1 MSTATRLLKIGTR
14 SSALALAQAHQV
26 QAELAAIGVA
36 SELVTY
42 TTVGDRRLDVA
53 LTAIGSKG
61 LFTEELEADLRQGVT
76 DLCVHSLKDL
86 PTDDP
91 VGLTVIAQLK
101 REDSR
106 DALIVRD
113 DIPGALL
120 HELPRGAIIGTSSL
134 RRRAQLKALRPD
146 CSVVDLRGNVGTR
159 LSKLDK
165 GLCHAAILAAAGLN
179 RLGLSSRIRS
189 YLGAPE
195 WLSAA
200 GQGAIA
206 LQVRESDAEVSG
218 IVATLNHQG
227 TMDATTCER
236 TFLAALDGGCQVPIG
251 ALMEETAGGRRTL
264 HGLVAGLDGSPM
276 LRASTVV
283 GPDIRASAIALAA
296 QLKEAGAAEIL
307 AQARAVGA
315 ASREPSQTPGS

>member
-1 MSTATRLLKIGTR
+1 MSTESRPLKIGTR
-14 SSALALAQAHQV
+14 SSALALAQAHTV

-42 TTVGDRRLDVA
+42 TTIGDRRLDVA

-61 LFTEELEADLRQGVT
+61 LFTEELERDLREGVT

-91 VGLTVIAQLK
+91 DGLTVVAQLP

-106 DALIVRD
+106 DALVVRD
-113 DIPGALL
+113 DVPGALL
-120 HELPRGAIIGTSSL
+120 HELPHGAIIGTSSL
-134 RRRAQLKALRPD
+134 RRRAQLMALRPD
-146 CSVVDLRGNVGTR
+146 CTVVDLRGNVGTR

-189 YLGAPE
+189 YLSAPE

-206 LQVRESDAEVSG
+206 IQVRKEDAAVTA
-218 IVATLNHQG
+218 IVAKLNHQP
-227 TMDATTCER
+227 TMDATSCER
-236 TFLAALDGGCQVPIG
+236 ALLAALDGGCQVPIG
-251 ALMEETAGGRRTL
+251 ALMTESDGGRRVL
-264 HGLVAGLDGSPM
+264 HGLVAGLDGTPM
-276 LRASTVV
+276 LRASAVV
-283 GPDIRASAIALAA
+283 GADVVATAHTLAT
-296 QLKEAGAAEIL
+296 QLRD
-307 AQARAVGA
+307 QGA
-315 ASREPSQTPGS
+315 ASILAEARALTTAARTESR

>member
-1 MSTATRLLKIGTR
+1 MTTEIRSLKIGTR
-14 SSALALAQAHQV
+14 SSALALAQAHMV
-26 QAELAAIGVA
+26 QAELAAIGVQ

-61 LFTEELEADLRQGVT
+61 LFTEELERDLRDGIT

-86 PTDDP
+86 PTDEPD
-91 VGLTVIAQLK
+91 GLRVVAQLP

-106 DALIVRD
+106 DALVVRD
-113 DIPGALL
+113 DVPGSLL

-134 RRRAQLKALRPD
+134 RRRAQLKAIRPD
-146 CSVVDLRGNVGTR
+146 CTVVDLRGNVGTR
-159 LSKLDK
+159 LSKLDN
-165 GLCHAAILAAAGLN
+165 GLCDAAILAAAGLN

-189 YLGAPE
+189 LLSAPQ

-206 LQVRESDAEVSG
+206 IQVREADTQVRD
-218 IVATLNHQG
+218 IVTKLNHQP

-236 TFLAALDGGCQVPIG
+236 AFLAALDGGCQVPIG
-251 ALMEETAGGRRTL
+251 ALMTESAGGRRTL
-264 HGLVAGLDGSPM
+264 HGLVAGLDGTPM
-276 LRASTVV
+276 LRASAVI
-283 GPDIRASAIALAA
+283 GPDLLASARALAGE
-296 QLKEAGAAEIL
+296 LRDAGAAAVL
-307 AQARAVGA
+307 ADARAVGA
-315 ASREPSQTPGS
+315 AAREPS

>member
-1 MSTATRLLKIGTR
+1 MSTAPRLLKIGTR

-26 QAELAAIGVA
+26 QAELTAIGVT

-61 LFTEELEADLRQGVT
+61 LFTEELERDLRDGVT

-91 VGLTVIAQLK
+91 AGLTVIAQLP

-106 DALIVRD
+106 DALVVRD
-113 DIPGALL
+113 DVPGALL
-120 HELPRGAIIGTSSL
+120 HELPHGAIIGTSSL

-146 CSVVDLRGNVGTR
+146 CTVVDLRGNVGTR

-189 YLGAPE
+189 FLSAPE

-206 LQVRESDAEVSG
+206 IQVRENDADVSA
-218 IVATLNHQG
+218 IVARLNHQP

-236 TFLAALDGGCQVPIG
+236 SFLAALDGGCQVPIG
-251 ALMEETAGGRRTL
+251 ALMTETEGGRRKL
-264 HGLVAGLDGSPM
+264 HGLVAGLDGTPM
-276 LRASTVV
+276 LRASMVV
-283 GPDIRASAIALAA
+283 GADVREAAVALAA
-296 QLKEAGAAEIL
+296 QLKDAGAAAIL
-307 AQARAVGA
+307 AEARALTT
-315 ASREPSQTPGS
+315 ASHEQKA

>member
-1 MSTATRLLKIGTR
+1 MTTEKRPLKIGTR
-14 SSALALAQAHQV
+14 SSALALVQAHTV
-26 QAELAAIGVA
+26 QAELAAIGVP

-61 LFTEELEADLRQGVT
+61 LFTEELERDLRQGVT

-91 VGLTVIAQLK
+91 PGLTVLAQLP

-106 DALIVRD
+106 DALVVRD
-113 DIPGALL
+113 DVPGALL
-120 HELPRGAIIGTSSL
+120 HELPRGAIVGTSSL

-146 CSVVDLRGNVGTR
+146 CMVVDLRGNVGTR

-179 RLGLSSRIRS
+179 RLGLSARIRS
-189 YLGAPE
+189 YLGAPD

-206 LQVRESDAEVSG
+206 IQVRDNDAAVSA
-218 IVATLNHQG
+218 IVARLNHQP

-251 ALMEETAGGRRTL
+251 ALMTETNGGRRTL
-264 HGLVAGLDGSPM
+264 HGLVAGLDGTPM
-276 LRASTVV
+276 LRASVIV
-283 GPDIRASAIALAA
+283 GSDIKASARALAA
-296 QLKEAGAAEIL
+296 ELREAGAAAIL
-307 AQARAVGA
+307 ADARAVGA
-315 ASREPSQTPGS
+315 APRETS

>member
-1 MSTATRLLKIGTR
+1 MTTETRPLKIGTR
-14 SSALALAQAHQV
+14 ASALALARAHTV
-26 QAELAAIGVA
+26 QAELTAIGVY

-42 TTVGDRRLDVA
+42 AAVGDRRLDVA
-53 LTAIGSKG
+53 LTAIGSTG
-61 LFTEELEADLRQGVT
+61 LFTEELERDLRQGVT
-76 DLCVHSLKDL
+76 DLCVHVLKDL

-91 VGLTVIAQLK
+91 PGLTVLAQLP

-106 DALIVRD
+106 DALVVRD
-113 DIPGALL
+113 DVPGALL

-134 RRRAQLKALRPD
+134 RRRAQLKAMRPD
-146 CSVVDLRGNVGTR
+146 CTVVDLRGNVDAR

-165 GLCHAAILAAAGLN
+165 GLCHAVILAAAGLN

-206 LQVRESDAEVSG
+206 IQVRDNDVEVSA
-218 IVATLNHQG
+218 IVAKLNHQP

-236 TFLAALDGGCQVPIG
+236 AFLAALAGGSQVPIG
-251 ALMEETAGGRRTL
+251 ALMTETDGGRRTL
-264 HGLVAGLDGSPM
+264 FGLVAGLDGTPI
-276 LRASTVV
+276 LRGSVVV
-283 GPDIRASAIALAA
+283 GADIRASAQELAA
-296 QLKEAGAAEIL
+296 ELRDAGAAAIL
-307 AQARAVGA
+307 ADARAVGA
-315 ASREPSQTPGS
+315 ASRALNSSR

>member
-1 MSTATRLLKIGTR
+1 MSTAPRLLKIGTR

-26 QAELAAIGVA
+26 QAELTAIGVT

-61 LFTEELEADLRQGVT
+61 LFTEELERDLRDGVT

-91 VGLTVIAQLK
+91 AGLTVIAQLP

-106 DALIVRD
+106 DALVVRD
-113 DIPGALL
+113 DVPGALL
-120 HELPRGAIIGTSSL
+120 HELPHGAIIGTSSL

-146 CSVVDLRGNVGTR
+146 CTVVDLRGNVGTR

-189 YLGAPE
+189 FLSAPE

-206 LQVRESDAEVSG
+206 IQVRENDADVSA
-218 IVATLNHQG
+218 IVARLNHQP

-236 TFLAALDGGCQVPIG
+236 SFLAALDGGCQVPIG
-251 ALMEETAGGRRTL
+251 ALMTETEGGRRTL
-264 HGLVAGLDGSPM
+264 HGLVAGLDGTPM
-276 LRASTVV
+276 LRASMVV
-283 GPDIRASAIALAA
+283 GADVREAAVALAA
-296 QLKEAGAAEIL
+296 QLKDAGAAAIL
-307 AQARAVGA
+307 AEARALTT
-315 ASREPSQTPGS
+315 ASHEQKA

>member
-1 MSTATRLLKIGTR
+1 MSTDKRPLKIGTR
-14 SSALALAQAHQV
+14 SSALALAQAHTV
-26 QAELAAIGVA
+26 QAELAAIGVE

-42 TTVGDRRLDVA
+42 TTIGDRRLDVA

-61 LFTEELEADLRQGVT
+61 LFTEELQRDLREGVT

-91 VGLTVIAQLK
+91 RGLKVVAQLP
-101 REDSR
+101 REDAR
-106 DALIVRD
+106 DALVVRD
-113 DIPGALL
+113 DVPGALL
-120 HELPRGAIIGTSSL
+120 HELPHGAIIGTSSL

-206 LQVRESDAEVSG
+206 IQVREEDAAVMA
-218 IVATLNHQG
+218 IVTRLNHQP
-227 TMDATTCER
+227 TMDATNCER
-236 TFLAALDGGCQVPIG
+236 ALLAALDGGCQVPIG
-251 ALMEETAGGRRTL
+251 ALMTESDGGRRTL
-264 HGLVAGLDGSPM
+264 HGLVAGLEGTPM
-276 LRASTVV
+276 LRASAVV
-283 GPDIRASAIALAA
+283 GADVIATAQALAA
-296 QLKEAGAAEIL
+296 ELRDAGAAEIL
-307 AQARAVGA
+307 AEARAVGA
-315 ASREPSQTPGS
+315 ASRDQA

>member
-1 MSTATRLLKIGTR
+1 MTAAMRSLKIGTR
-14 SSALALAQAHQV
+14 SSALALAQAHMV
-26 QAELAAIGVA
+26 QAALLAHGVQ

-42 TTVGDRRLDVA
+42 TTIGDRRLDVA

-61 LFTEELEADLRQGVT
+61 LFTEELEHDLRTGVT

-86 PTDDP
+86 PTAEP
-91 VGLTVIAQLK
+91 EGLAVVAQLP
-101 REDSR
+101 REDAR
-106 DALIVRD
+106 DALVVRD
-113 DIPGALL
+113 DVQGALL
-120 HELPRGAIIGTSSL
+120 HELPHGAIIGTSSL

-146 CSVVDLRGNVGTR
+146 CTVVDLRGNVGTR

-179 RLGLSSRIRS
+179 RLGLSARIRS
-189 YLGAPE
+189 FLSAPE

-206 LQVRESDAEVSG
+206 IQVRTDDADVCAL
-218 IVATLNHQG
+218 VTTLNHQP

-236 TFLAALDGGCQVPIG
+236 AFLAALDGGCQVPIG
-251 ALMEETAGGRRTL
+251 ALMTVSDGGRRTL

-283 GPDIRASAIALAA
+283 GEDIIASAETLAGELRE
-296 QLKEAGAAEIL
+296 QGAGAIL
-307 AQARAVGA
+307 AEARATTA
-315 ASREPSQTPGS
+315 ASNEVR

>member
-1 MSTATRLLKIGTR
+1 MSSESRSLKIGTR

-26 QAELAAIGVA
+26 QAELLAIGVA

-61 LFTEELEADLRQGVT
+61 LFTEELERDLRDGVT

-86 PTDDP
+86 PTEEP
-91 VGLTVIAQLK
+91 AGLTVVAQLP

-106 DALIVRD
+106 DALVVRD
-113 DIPGALL
+113 DVPGALL
-120 HELPRGAIIGTSSL
+120 HELPHGAIIGTSSL

-146 CSVVDLRGNVGTR
+146 CTVVDLRGNVGTR

-165 GLCHAAILAAAGLN
+165 GLCHAAILASAGLN
-179 RLGLSSRIRS
+179 RLGLASRIRS

-206 LQVRESDAEVSG
+206 IQVRGDDTAVRSIIER
-218 IVATLNHQG
+218 LNHQP

-236 TFLAALDGGCQVPIG
+236 AFLAALDGGCQVPIG
-251 ALMEETAGGRRTL
+251 ALMTESEGGRRTL
-264 HGLVAGLDGSPM
+264 HGLVAGLDGTPM
-276 LRASTVV
+276 LRASAVV
-283 GPDIRASAIALAA
+283 GADLVASAEALAA
-296 QLKEAGAAEIL
+296 ELREAGAAGIL
-307 AQARAVGA
+307 ATARAATA
-315 ASREPSQTPGS
+315 AARDAG

>member
-1 MSTATRLLKIGTR
+1 MRPLKIGTR
-14 SSALALAQAHQV
+14 SSALALAQARLV
-26 QAELAAIGVA
+26 QAELAALGVA

-53 LTAIGSKG
+53 LKDIGSKG
-61 LFTEELEADLRQGVT
+61 LFTEELERDLRQGVT

-91 VGLTVIAQLK
+91 VGLTVLAQLP

-106 DALIVRD
+106 DALVVRD
-113 DIPGALL
+113 DVPGALL
-120 HELPRGAIIGTSSL
+120 LELPRGAIVGTSSL

-146 CSVVDLRGNVGTR
+146 CTVVDLRGNVGTR
-159 LSKLDK
+159 LSKLDT

-189 YLGAPE
+189 YLNAPE

-206 LQVRESDAEVSG
+206 IQVRDNDAAVSA
-218 IVATLNHQG
+218 IVAKLNHQP

-251 ALMEETAGGRRTL
+251 ALMTETGGRRTL
-264 HGLVAGLDGSPM
+264 HGLVAGLDGTPM
-276 LRASTVV
+276 LRASMIV
-283 GPDIRASAIALAA
+283 GHDIRASAEALAA
-296 QLKEAGAAEIL
+296 ELRDAGASAIL
-307 AQARAVGA
+307 AEARAVGA
-315 ASREPSQTPGS
+315 ALREAI

>member
-1 MSTATRLLKIGTR
+1 MTADMRLLKIGTR

-26 QAELAAIGVA
+26 QAELTAIGVA

-61 LFTEELEADLRQGVT
+61 LFTEELERDLREGVT

-91 VGLTVIAQLK
+91 IGLTVLAQLP

-106 DALIVRD
+106 DALVVRD
-113 DIPGALL
+113 DVPGALL
-120 HELPRGAIIGTSSL
+120 HELPLGAIIGTSSL

-146 CSVVDLRGNVGTR
+146 CTVVDLRGNVGTR
-159 LSKLDK
+159 LRKLDE

-189 YLGAPE
+189 HLSAPE

-206 LQVRESDAEVSG
+206 IQVRDNDPEVSAV
-218 IVATLNHQG
+218 IAQLNHQP

-251 ALMEETAGGRRTL
+251 ALMTQSDGGRRTL
-264 HGLVAGLDGSPM
+264 HGLVAGLDGTPM
-276 LRASTVV
+276 LRGSVPV
-283 GPDIRASAIALAA
+283 GANIRASAEALAA
-296 QLKEAGAAEIL
+296 ELKDAGATAIL
-307 AQARAVGA
+307 AEARAVGA
-315 ASREPSQTPGS
+315 AAREAS

>member
-1 MSTATRLLKIGTR
+1 MTTSSRPLKIGTR
-14 SSALALAQAHQV
+14 SSALALAQAHIV
-26 QAELAAIGVA
+26 QAELVAIGVQ

-61 LFTEELEADLRQGVT
+61 LFTEELERDLRQGVT

-91 VGLTVIAQLK
+91 QGLTVLAQLP

-113 DIPGALL
+113 DVPGSVLQ
-120 HELPRGAIIGTSSL
+120 ELPEGAVIGTSSL
-134 RRRAQLKALRPD
+134 RRRAQLKAIRPD
-146 CSVVDLRGNVGTR
+146 CTVVDLRGNVGTR
-159 LSKLDK
+159 LAKLDK
-165 GLCHAAILAAAGLN
+165 GLCDAAILAAAGLN

-189 YLGAPE
+189 YLNAPE

-206 LQVRESDAEVSG
+206 IQVRDDDAAVAVIVSR
-218 IVATLNHQG
+218 LNHQP
-227 TMDATTCER
+227 TMDATRCER
-236 TFLAALDGGCQVPIG
+236 VFLAALDGGCQVPIG
-251 ALMEETAGGRRTL
+251 ALMTESDGGRRTL
-264 HGLVAGLDGSPM
+264 YGLVAGLDGTPM
-276 LRASTVV
+276 LRATTVV
-283 GPDIRASAIALAA
+283 GADIVASAEALAA
-296 QLKEAGAAEIL
+296 ELIGAGAAAIL
-307 AQARAVGA
+307 AEARAIGA
-315 ASREPSQTPGS
+315 ASRE

>member
-1 MSTATRLLKIGTR
+1 MTAGMRTLNIGTR

-26 QAELAAIGVA
+26 QAELKAIGVE

-61 LFTEELEADLRQGVT
+61 LFTEELERDLRSGVT

-91 VGLTVIAQLK
+91 DGLEVVAQLP

-113 DIPGALL
+113 DVSGALL
-120 HELPRGAIIGTSSL
+120 HELPHGAIIGTSSL

-146 CSVVDLRGNVGTR
+146 CTVVDLRGNVGTR
-159 LSKLDK
+159 LSKLDG
-165 GLCHAAILAAAGLN
+165 GLCHAAILAAAGLK
-179 RLGLSSRIRS
+179 RLGLAHRIRS
-189 YLGAPE
+189 YLDAPQ

-206 LQVRESDAEVSG
+206 IQVRRGDAHVHD
-218 IVATLNHQG
+218 IVARLNHPA

-236 TFLAALDGGCQVPIG
+236 TLLAALDGGCQVPIG
-251 ALMEETAGGRRTL
+251 ALMQVDASGARTL
-264 HGLVAGLDGSPM
+264 HGLVAGLDGTPM
-276 LRASTVV
+276 LRASCAV
-283 GPDIRASAIALAA
+283 GNDVRSAAHGLAA
-296 QLKEAGAAEIL
+296 QLQAAGAAAIL
-307 AQARAVGA
+307 ADARAVGA
-315 ASREPSQTPGS
+315 AGRAVG

>member
-1 MSTATRLLKIGTR
+1 MISESRPLKIGTR
-14 SSALALAQAHQV
+14 SSALALAQAHTV

-42 TTVGDRRLDVA
+42 TTIGDRRLDVA

-61 LFTEELEADLRQGVT
+61 LFTEELERDLREGVT

-91 VGLTVIAQLK
+91 DGLVVLAQLP

-106 DALIVRD
+106 DALVVRD
-113 DIPGALL
+113 DVAGSLL
-120 HELPRGAIIGTSSL
+120 QELPHGAVIGTSSL
-134 RRRAQLKALRPD
+134 RRRAQLMALRPD
-146 CSVVDLRGNVGTR
+146 CTVVDLRGNVGTR

-189 YLGAPE
+189 YLSAPE

-206 LQVRESDAEVSG
+206 IQVRKDDAAVTA
-218 IVATLNHQG
+218 IVAKLNHQP
-227 TMDATTCER
+227 TMDATSCER
-236 TFLAALDGGCQVPIG
+236 ALLAALDGGCQVPIG
-251 ALMEETAGGRRTL
+251 ALMTESDGGRRML
-264 HGLVAGLDGSPM
+264 HGLVAGLDGTPM
-276 LRASTVV
+276 LRASAVV
-283 GPDIRASAIALAA
+283 GPDIVASAQMLAA
-296 QLKEAGAAEIL
+296 RLRDQGATAIL
-307 AQARAVGA
+307 AEARAVTA
-315 ASREPSQTPGS
+315 ASRDESR

>member
-1 MSTATRLLKIGTR
+1 MTAATRPLKIGTR
-14 SSALALAQAHQV
+14 SSALALAQAHTV
-26 QAELAAIGVA
+26 QAELLALGVA

-42 TTVGDRRLDVA
+42 TTIGDRRLDVA

-61 LFTEELEADLRQGVT
+61 LFTEELERDLRTGVT

-86 PTDDP
+86 PTEDP
-91 VGLTVIAQLK
+91 DGLIVIAQLA

-106 DALIVRD
+106 DALVVRD
-113 DIPGALL
+113 DVPGALL
-120 HELPRGAIIGTSSL
+120 HELPHGAIIGTSSL

-146 CSVVDLRGNVGTR
+146 CTVVDLRGNVGTR
-159 LSKLDK
+159 LSKMDK

-206 LQVRESDAEVSG
+206 IQVRRDDAEVG
-218 IVATLNHQG
+218 AIVAKLNHQP

-236 TFLAALDGGCQVPIG
+236 AFLAALDGGCQVPIG
-251 ALMEETAGGRRTL
+251 ALMTTSDGGRRML
-264 HGLVAGLDGSPM
+264 HGLVAGLDGTPM

-283 GPDIRASAIALAA
+283 GDDIIASAENLAGE
-296 QLKEAGAAEIL
+296 LREKGAAAIL
-307 AQARAVGA
+307 ADARATTV
-315 ASREPSQTPGS
+315 ASNEAR

>member
-1 MSTATRLLKIGTR
+1 MTNDTTPLRIGTR

-26 QAELAAIGVA
+26 QAELAAIGVQ

-42 TTVGDRRLDVA
+42 TTIGDRRLDVA

-61 LFTEELEADLRQGVT
+61 LFTEELERDLRAGTT

-91 VGLTVIAQLK
+91 VGLTVIAQLP
-101 REDSR
+101 REDPR
-106 DALIVRD
+106 DALVVRD
-113 DIPGALL
+113 DVPGALL
-120 HELPRGAIIGTSSL
+120 HELPQGAIIGTSSL

-146 CSVVDLRGNVGTR
+146 CTVVDLRGNVGTR
-159 LSKLDK
+159 LAKLDK

-179 RLGLSSRIRS
+179 RLGLSARIRS

-206 LQVRESDAEVSG
+206 LQVRADDARVAAIVSR
-218 IVATLNHQG
+218 LNHAQ
-227 TMDATTCER
+227 TMAATTCER
-236 TFLAALDGGCQVPIG
+236 AFLAALDGGCQVPIG
-251 ALMEETAGGRRTL
+251 AVVTESDGGRRTL
-264 HGLVAGLDGSPM
+264 HGLVAGLDGTPM
-276 LRASTVV
+276 LRASAVLGDDPV
-283 GPDIRASAIALAA
+283 AAGQALAA
-296 QLKEAGAAEIL
+296 ELRGAGAAAIL
-307 AQARAVGA
+307 AQARAA
-315 ASREPSQTPGS
+315 GSTG

>member
-1 MSTATRLLKIGTR
+1 MTAVMRPLKIGTR
-14 SSALALAQAHQV
+14 SSALALAQAHTV
-26 QAELAAIGVA
+26 QAELLALGVQ
-36 SELVTY
+36 SELMTY
-42 TTVGDRRLDVA
+42 TTIGDRRLDVA

-61 LFTEELEADLRQGVT
+61 LFTEELERDLRTGVT

-86 PTDDP
+86 PTEDP
-91 VGLTVIAQLK
+91 DGLVVLAQLA

-106 DALIVRD
+106 DALVVRD
-113 DIPGALL
+113 DVPGALL
-120 HELPRGAIIGTSSL
+120 HELPHGAIIGTSSL

-146 CSVVDLRGNVGTR
+146 CTVVDLRGNVGTR
-159 LSKLDK
+159 LSKMDK

-206 LQVRESDAEVSG
+206 IQVRRDDAEVSAL
-218 IVATLNHQG
+218 VAKLNHQP

-236 TFLAALDGGCQVPIG
+236 AFLAALDGGCQVPIG
-251 ALMEETAGGRRTL
+251 ALMTVSDGGRRML

-283 GPDIRASAIALAA
+283 SDDIIASAETLAGE
-296 QLKEAGAAEIL
+296 LREKGAGAIL
-307 AQARAVGA
+307 ADARATTA
-315 ASREPSQTPGS
+315 ASNEVR

>member
-1 MSTATRLLKIGTR
+1 MSTASRLLKIGTR

-26 QAELAAIGVA
+26 QAELTAIGVT

-61 LFTEELEADLRQGVT
+61 LFTEELERDLRDGVT

-91 VGLTVIAQLK
+91 VGLTVIAQLP

-106 DALIVRD
+106 DALVVRD
-113 DIPGALL
+113 DVPGAVL
-120 HELPRGAIIGTSSL
+120 HELPHGAIIGTSSL

-146 CSVVDLRGNVGTR
+146 CTVVDLRGNVGTR

-189 YLGAPE
+189 YLSAPE

-206 LQVRESDAEVSG
+206 IQVRESDAEVSA
-218 IVATLNHQG
+218 IVAQLNHQP

-236 TFLAALDGGCQVPIG
+236 SFLAALDGGCQVPIG
-251 ALMEETAGGRRTL
+251 ALMSESDGGRRML
-264 HGLVAGLDGSPM
+264 HGLVAGLDGAPM
-276 LRASTVV
+276 LRASLLV
-283 GPDIRASAIALAA
+283 GADVRETAIALAA
-296 QLKEAGAAEIL
+296 QLKDAGASAIL
-307 AQARAVGA
+307 AEARAITT
-315 ASREPSQTPGS
+315 ASHEQRA

>member
-1 MSTATRLLKIGTR
+1 MSTESRPLKIGTR
-14 SSALALAQAHQV
+14 SSALALAQAHTV

-61 LFTEELEADLRQGVT
+61 LFTEELERDLRQCVT

-86 PTDDP
+86 PTDNP
-91 VGLTVIAQLK
+91 PGLTVLAQLP

-106 DALIVRD
+106 DALVVRD
-113 DIPGALL
+113 DVPGALL
-120 HELPRGAIIGTSSL
+120 HELPRNAIIGTSSL
-134 RRRAQLKALRPD
+134 RRRAQLMALRPD
-146 CSVVDLRGNVGTR
+146 CTVVDLRGNVGTR

-179 RLGLSSRIRS
+179 RLGLASRIRS
-189 YLGAPE
+189 YLDAPE
-195 WLSAA
+195 WLPAA

-206 LQVRESDAEVSG
+206 IQVRDNDVAVSA
-218 IVATLNHQG
+218 IITKLNHQP

-251 ALMEETAGGRRTL
+251 ALMTETDGGRRTL
-264 HGLVAGLDGSPM
+264 YGLVAGLDGTPM
-276 LRASTVV
+276 LRASAIV
-283 GPDIRASAIALAA
+283 GSDFRATALALA
-296 QLKEAGAAEIL
+296 GELRDAGAAAIL
-307 AQARAVGA
+307 AAARAVGA
-315 ASREPSQTPGS
+315 ASRAQT

>member
-1 MSTATRLLKIGTR
+1 MSTAPRLLKIGTR

-26 QAELAAIGVA
+26 QAELMAIGVT

-61 LFTEELEADLRQGVT
+61 LFTEELERDLRDGVT

-91 VGLTVIAQLK
+91 AGLTVVAQLP

-106 DALIVRD
+106 DALVVRD
-113 DIPGALL
+113 DVPGALL

-146 CSVVDLRGNVGTR
+146 CTVVDLRGNVGTR

-189 YLGAPE
+189 FLSAPE

-206 LQVRESDAEVSG
+206 IQVRTNDSDVSA
-218 IVATLNHQG
+218 IVAKLNHQP

-236 TFLAALDGGCQVPIG
+236 SFLAALDGGCQVPIG
-251 ALMEETAGGRRTL
+251 ALMTETDGGRRTL
-264 HGLVAGLDGSPM
+264 HGLVAGLDGTPM
-276 LRASTVV
+276 LRASLVV
-283 GPDIRASAIALAA
+283 GTDVRETAVALAA
-296 QLKEAGAAEIL
+296 QLKDAGASAIL
-307 AQARAVGA
+307 AEARAITT
-315 ASREPSQTPGS
+315 ASHEQKA

>member
-1 MSTATRLLKIGTR
+1 MSPATRPLKIGTR

-26 QAELAAIGVA
+26 QAELTALGVE

-61 LFTEELEADLRQGVT
+61 LFTEELERDLRTGVT

-91 VGLTVIAQLK
+91 DGLIVLAQLP

-106 DALIVRD
+106 DALVVRD
-113 DIPGALL
+113 DVPGALL
-120 HELPRGAIIGTSSL
+120 HELPHGAIIGTSSL

-146 CSVVDLRGNVGTR
+146 CTVVELRGNVGTR
-159 LSKLDK
+159 LSKLDN

-189 YLGAPE
+189 FLGAPE

-200 GQGAIA
+200 A
-206 LQVRESDAEVSG
+206 R
-218 IVATLNHQG
+218 
-227 TMDATTCER
+227 
-236 TFLAALDGGCQVPIG
+236 
-251 ALMEETAGGRRTL
+251 
-264 HGLVAGLDGSPM
+264 M
-276 LRASTVV
+276 LR
-283 GPDIRASAIALAA
+283 SAPL
-296 QLKEAGAAEIL
+296 
-307 AQARAVGA
+307 
-315 ASREPSQTPGS
+315 SRG

>member
-1 MSTATRLLKIGTR
+1 MSTESRPLKIGTR
-14 SSALALAQAHQV
+14 SSALALAQAHTV

-42 TTVGDRRLDVA
+42 TTIGDRRLDVA

-61 LFTEELEADLRQGVT
+61 LFTEELERDLREGAT

-91 VGLTVIAQLK
+91 DGLAVVAQLP

-106 DALIVRD
+106 DALVVRD
-113 DIPGALL
+113 DVPGALL
-120 HELPRGAIIGTSSL
+120 HELPHGAIIGTSSL
-134 RRRAQLKALRPD
+134 RRRAQLLAMRPD

-189 YLGAPE
+189 FLSAPE

-206 LQVRESDAEVSG
+206 IQVRRDDAAVTA
-218 IVATLNHQG
+218 IVARLNHQP
-227 TMDATTCER
+227 TMDATSCER
-236 TFLAALDGGCQVPIG
+236 ALLAALDGGCQVPIG
-251 ALMEETAGGRRTL
+251 ALMTESDGGRRVL
-264 HGLVAGLDGSPM
+264 HGLVAGLDGTPM
-276 LRASTVV
+276 LRASAVV
-283 GPDIRASAIALAA
+283 GADVVATAQALAT
-296 QLKEAGAAEIL
+296 QLRD
-307 AQARAVGA
+307 QGA
-315 ASREPSQTPGS
+315 ASILAEARALTTAARTESR